1 MAEHPLASVTVTEYV
16 PLESAVMV
24 SLVLALLQRK
34 EYGAVPPATATIALP
49 SGLQEAGVAEVVSAK
64 AAGSLTVAE
73 VEATQLFASVTINVY
88 VPATTFVKSSFDD
101 PSFHWNV

>member
-34 EYGAVPPATATIALP
+34 EYGAVPPATATLALP
-49 SGLQEAGVAEVVSAK
+49 SGLHEEGVEEVVSAK

-73 VEATQLFASVTINVY
+73 VEAVHPLVSVTVTEY
-88 VPATTFVKSSFDD
+88 APAGIALRSSDAGPLFQRK
-101 PSFHWNV
+101 V